1 MKYSQSSNLGS
12 ISARGKKNSMLSEF
26 SSSELQQ
33 LIVSSL
39 YLNDLLL
46 TYSHSLIASDFF
58 PFLSASKDPVL
69 GQLAKLTQEHLRII
83 AINGLLY
90 DVLFDAIQK
99 ILAIEQ
105 KERIS
110 KSEIVVL
117 KAMLKK

>member
-1 MKYSQSSNLGS
+1 
-12 ISARGKKNSMLSEF
+12 
-26 SSSELQQ
+26 
-33 LIVSSL
+33 
-39 YLNDLLL
+39 
-46 TYSHSLIASDFF
+46 
-58 PFLSASKDPVL
+58 
-69 GQLAKLTQEHLRII
+69 LAKLTQEHLRII